1 MGTLPAY
8 LTLSIF
14 LGGPLLSAAALLEL
28 LLTPRAACGLWCT
41 FKVGFSI
48 FWSFCNAAHASLLLL
63 VFLSL
68 GLGPRGL
75 QKCLPIAAHIFSLL
89 LVPPSGNTAPLP
101 PGTSE
106 PASQASG
113 ASLHQ
118 RKFRKIR
125 AHKGCGWKGLSPSQH
140 ILVYGYV
147 GVIGNACS
155 CAGWEGAA

>member
-14 LGGPLLSAAALLEL
+14 LGGPLLSAAALLAL
-28 LLTPRAACGLWCT
+28 LMPTWAAYGLWCT

-48 FWSFCNAAHASLLLL
+48 FWSFHNAAHASLLLL
-63 VFLSL
+63 VFWSL
-68 GLGPRGL
+68 GPGPQGL
-75 QKCLPIAAHIFSLL
+75 QKCLPTEALIFSRLPG
-89 LVPPSGNTAPLP
+89 PPSGNRAPLP

-118 RKFRKIR
+118 RSFRKIR
-125 AHKGCGWKGLSPSQH
+125 AHKGCGWYGLSPAQH

-155 CAGWEGAA
+155 STGWEGAA